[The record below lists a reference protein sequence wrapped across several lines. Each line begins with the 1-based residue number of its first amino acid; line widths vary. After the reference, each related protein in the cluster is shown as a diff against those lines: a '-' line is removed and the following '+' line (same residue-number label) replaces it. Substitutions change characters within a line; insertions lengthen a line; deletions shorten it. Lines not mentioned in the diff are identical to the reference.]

1 MTDLRKAAKM
11 ALEALEEIHVGNM
24 TPMAEENWNEALIAL
39 RQALAQLDSTS
50 DSAESFC
57 KQELHNLMSVAGRMA
72 LELECLLLDTKDLS
86 VVSKWWDTG
95 MESLQ
100 AYRDY
105 IWSITHGKEEIIAL
119 AQPEQEPVWTIE
131 ECDRTAK
138 TLRYIQGIAEQG
150 EGRAMHED
158 ESLEQFLLLYV
169 QKLEKQQDI
178 KTQTVRVL
186 TEQCATLIQ
195 ERDDLQKEVWSNK
208 GQALAQPE
216 QTPTL
221 TEKDG
226 SPCPEFWDWLPKAY
240 NFEGLGEFTKYN
252 MEVAFLAGKN
262 TALAQPEQK
271 FSTKDCPQPELC
283 HGKKCEYC
291 RDMEKAEQEP
301 VAWIGNADFVKGQ
314 FVEGRVR
321 RVWWE
326 CNTGVGQPLYTEP
339 PRKKWV
345 GLTEGE
351 LIDIQNCN
359 RGFWTNAAKIE
370 QLLKDKNT

>member
-1 MTDLRKAAKM
+1 MTDLRKAAEM
-11 ALEALEEIHVGNM
+11 AIEVLESDAIYIQIMGGNGRFQ
-24 TPMAEENWNEALIAL
+24 NEAQQAL

-50 DSAESFC
+50 DSATRSADSAESFC

-138 TLRYIQGIAEQG
+138 TLRYIQGIAERG
-150 EGRAMHED
+150 ECRAMRED

-208 GQALAQPE
+208 GQALAQGEKTCCCDDPNVPE
-216 QTPTL
+216 V
-221 TEKDG
+221 
-226 SPCPEFWDWLPKAY
+226 
-240 NFEGLGEFTKYN
+240 NNHGL
-252 MEVAFLAGKN
+252 
-262 TALAQPEQK
+262 
-271 FSTKDCPQPELC
+271 
-283 HGKKCEYC
+283 
-291 RDMEKAEQEP
+291 
-301 VAWIGNADFVKGQ
+301 
-314 FVEGRVR
+314 
-321 RVWWE
+321 
-326 CNTGVGQPLYTEP
+326 
-339 PRKKWV
+339 
-345 GLTEGE
+345 
-351 LIDIQNCN
+351 
-359 RGFWTNAAKIE
+359 
-370 QLLKDKNT
+370 